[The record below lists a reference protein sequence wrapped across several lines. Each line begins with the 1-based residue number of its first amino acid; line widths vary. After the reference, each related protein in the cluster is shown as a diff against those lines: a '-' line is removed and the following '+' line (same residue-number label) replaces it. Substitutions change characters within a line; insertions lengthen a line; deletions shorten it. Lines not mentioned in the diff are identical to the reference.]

1 MGESQ
6 KLRQQLESARREV
19 EELEERCKRL
29 EAERQE
35 LVTRNGNVTQVA
47 GEDKSERKEDED
59 SDGRN
64 STPQPD
70 YPTSPVT
77 TGTLGTERDMAKGE
91 EVVVQALTISLDTFR
106 QRYQQH
112 PPPPPTSTA
121 DGNWH
126 LKESNGHYAK
136 SRHSGKTHFQKSE
149 RKLPKTPDPGRRKEL
164 IWSSEQFEQ
173 MLGESSNL
181 NQKEDETRP
190 GQHYNTMETVS
201 TRSFGFSRPSGSFVR
216 RERERRLAQHRA
228 QFVLQETSLG
238 GQKMVHYRKSG
249 NRSRTGEEKTSSL
262 ARSKSMDMV
271 AMANRTDE
279 GKRRVLRA
287 SSVSRVDDEE
297 RDWREQTPFL
307 SPRRNGRRGDRTS
320 WGLDEQGPI
329 FEVANTAQRAT
340 HLQEAINPA
349 MTGHQRRSSGKW
361 KRTTSP
367 PPPVPTPDYPDPP
380 PISSPSS
387 RLS

>member
-6 KLRQQLESARREV
+6 NLRQQLESARREV
-19 EELEERCKRL
+19 EQLQERCRKM

-35 LVTRNGNVTQVA
+35 LVTRNGNVARAVD
-47 GEDKSERKEDED
+47 DKRELTSERKQDEE
-59 SDGRN
+59 SDGRS
-64 STPQPD
+64 STPRPD

-77 TGTLGTERDMAKGE
+77 EGTLGERDMAKGE
-91 EVVVQALTISLDTFR
+91 EVVVQALTISVDTFR

-112 PPPPPTSTA
+112 PPPTSTT

-136 SRHSGKTHFQKSE
+136 SRHSSKTHFHKSE

-164 IWSSEQFEQ
+164 VWSSEQFEQ
-173 MLGESSNL
+173 MLGESPKL
-181 NQKEDETRP
+181 KEKEEEGRVG

-249 NRSRTGEEKTSSL
+249 NRTRGEEKTPSL

-271 AMANRTDE
+271 AMANRSDE

-320 WGLDEQGPI
+320 WGLDDQGPI
-329 FEVANTAQRAT
+329 FEVADTAPRQTT
-340 HLQEAINPA
+340 HLQEAINPS
-349 MTGHQRRSSGKW
+349 MGERKSGRRP
-361 KRTTSP
+361 SP

-380 PISSPSS
+380 PLSS
-387 RLS
+387 

>member
-6 KLRQQLESARREV
+6 NLRHQLESARREV
-19 EELEERCKRL
+19 EELQERCRKM

-35 LVTRNGNVTQVA
+35 LVTRNGNGA
-47 GEDKSERKEDED
+47 KLAADDKRELTSERKQQSEE
-59 SDGRN
+59 SDGRG

-77 TGTLGTERDMAKGE
+77 TGTLGERDMAKGE

-112 PPPPPTSTA
+112 PPPTSNA
-121 DGNWH
+121 DGNWQ

-136 SRHSGKTHFQKSE
+136 SRHPSKTHFHKSE

-164 IWSSEQFEQ
+164 VWSSEQFEQ
-173 MLGESSNL
+173 MLGESPNINQ
-181 NQKEDETRP
+181 NQKEDEGKP

-238 GQKMVHYRKSG
+238 GQKMIHYRKSG
-249 NRSRTGEEKTSSL
+249 NRTRGEEKTPSL

-349 MTGHQRRSSGKW
+349 MTGQQRRSGKW
-361 KRTTSP
+361 KSP

-380 PISSPSS
+380 PLSPSS